1 LQPVT
6 IGSAA
11 DHAFQQVRD
20 ESVDA
25 WVEKAISAHAG
36 DMDAASCRQIS
47 QYIVERRLWCGA
59 EQSGKWDAM
68 QRRLRSRIQKGGTV
82 TSKFQN
88 DVCDALRTFLRLDCI
103 EEWEEPR
110 SRYTVDIWLPR
121 LEIGIEVDGP
131 YHYARGTREP
141 LGSTLLKRRQ
151 LRDLGMRVVTVPYW
165 EWEETCGREEAR
177 ADYLRAKIEETRQ
190 HP

>member
-1 LQPVT
+1 
-6 IGSAA
+6 
-11 DHAFQQVRD
+11 VRD

-47 QYIVERRLWCGA
+47 QYIVERRLRGGR

-68 QRRLRSRIQKGGTV
+68 QRRLRDRIQRGGAV
-82 TSKFQN
+82 TSKFQR
-88 DVCDALRTFLRLDCI
+88 DVCDALRTSLSLDCV

-110 SRYTVDIWLPR
+110 SGYTIDIWLPR

-131 YHYARGTREP
+131 YHYARGTRQP

-151 LRDLGMRVVTVPYW
+151 LRDLGMRVVAVPHW
-165 EWEETCGREEAR
+165 EWEEGCGREEDR
-177 ADYLRAKIEETRQ
+177 AEYLRGKIEQARC